1 MRLVCLLKV
10 NWGRSGRHPKKF
22 SPQIDPQ
29 NRFDPQIPLSSSF
42 TASHQYHRL
51 MYGFARDG
59 TGGPTDRQ

>member
-1 MRLVCLLKV
+1 MRLVCRFEM

-22 SPQIDPQ
+22 SPQISPQ
-29 NRFDPQIPLSSSF
+29 IGFLPKIPLSSSF
-42 TASHQYHRL
+42 TRSHQYHRL